1 MRAAALRRNCRP
13 SCMPRARD
21 PARRIRTVCVY
32 CGSAGA
38 VDERYRAAAAELG
51 RSFAAAGIGLVF
63 GGGRIGLMGVAA
75 DAALAA
81 GGRVVGVI
89 PAALHDREVA
99 HQGLSEL
106 VIVDTM
112 HDRKRIMAERS
123 DAFAVLPGGIGT
135 LDEFFEIL
143 TWRQLLLHNKPI
155 FGGRWA
161 RDHKL
166 SNPNNFLKTAALFR
180 QLLLLDFK
188 PDQREYYYPEQDF
201 LRRTDYATQGRA
213 ILNYYHTR
221 YIVVWKEALDAD
233 WDAEGF
239 KSFASDPVDGR

>member
-1 MRAAALRRNCRP
+1 
-13 SCMPRARD
+13 MPRARD

-51 RSFAAAGIGLVF
+51 RSLAAAGIGLVF

-155 FGGRWA
+155 FLVDVGGYW
-161 RDHKL
+161 
-166 SNPNNFLKTAALFR
+166 
-180 QLLLLDFK
+180 QLLRALLD
-188 PDQREYYYPEQDF
+188 
-201 LRRTDYATQGRA
+201 
-213 ILNYYHTR
+213 H
-221 YIVVWKEALDAD
+221 IVAQHFALDLAPRLVEIVPD
-233 WDAEGF
+233 VATLVRRLQRAMPGRDTR
-239 KSFASDPVDGR
+239 SDLL